1 MIILTIVFVFFG
13 CIFPFF
19 SALTGLLYWNRGK
32 GWSEGPSPIFIP
44 FFGPMLLSCVIVLN
58 DLPLWLIPIAWI
70 TDLGTLVFLWYLPA
84 IVREEWK
91 TSRFTRVLRIKGS
104 EGNAQ
109 AVLTFHT
116 SGRYLLRKQWVR
128 PKGEQ
133 GIIGMG
139 ELGTYTEVEGGF
151 TLISEQ
157 VDRSVV
163 REGVVFRIDRK
174 LVFVGGEYLIDK
186 ETDLPER
193 WSYHTLWHWSL
204 RE

>member
-1 MIILTIVFVFFG
+1 
-13 CIFPFF
+13 
-19 SALTGLLYWNRGK
+19 
-32 GWSEGPSPIFIP
+32 
-44 FFGPMLLSCVIVLN
+44 MLLSCVIVLN

-91 TSRFTRVLRIKGS
+91 TSRFTRVLRIKRS

-139 ELGTYTEVEGGF
+139 ELGTYTEVEGGS

-186 ETDLPER
+186 EADLPER